1 MSHKVSTFN
10 VGRVRGKGESRVR
23 KEVVLAILISA
34 AVVLVAASVWALM
47 SMARPAVASGVAAG
61 VEASSA
67 RWAALGAHY
76 TRDYEAIAAVS
87 SARWNA
93 LSDYYRTRVAA
104 GVEASSA
111 RWAALGAH
119 YARDFEAIAAVSS
132 ARWSALGDCYL
143 ARYEAAAATSS
154 ARYQALA
161 EWYARRVAQGE

>member
-67 RWAALGAHY
+67 RWAALGAH
-76 TRDYEAIAAVS
+76 
-87 SARWNA
+87 
-93 LSDYYRTRVAA
+93 
-104 GVEASSA
+104 
-111 RWAALGAH
+111 
-119 YARDFEAIAAVSS
+119 
-132 ARWSALGDCYL
+132 
-143 ARYEAAAATSS
+143 
-154 ARYQALA
+154 
-161 EWYARRVAQGE
+161 

>member
-1 MSHKVSTFN
+1 MSDKVNTLH
-10 VGRVRGKGESRVR
+10 VGWMGGKGESRVR
-23 KEVVLAILISA
+23 KEVVLAVLISA

-47 SMARPAVASGVAAG
+47 SVARPGVSSGVAAG

-76 TRDYEAIAAVS
+76 TRDYEAIAAVN
-87 SARWNA
+87 SARWSA
-93 LSDYYRTRVAA
+93 LGDYYRDRVSA

-119 YARDFEAIAAVSS
+119 LTRDYEAIAAVSS
-132 ARWSALGDCYL
+132 ARWSALGANYL
-143 ARYEAAAATSS
+143 ARYEAAAAASS

-161 EWYARRVAQGE
+161 EWYAGQVAQGE